1 MTDWESKELLCR
13 SMSGRLFFCAWLLVG
28 RAPKEVFGDAGGRL
42 PDYWSGL
49 ERTGA
54 GRHEAGALAE
64 EWVLV
69 IGRVFVHSG
78 SDFSTA
84 YNLARQ
90 IQIVPLATWQPS
102 R

>member
-1 MTDWESKELLCR
+1 MTGGPPMTDWESKELLCR

-28 RAPKEVFGDAGGRL
+28 RAHKEVFGDAGGRL

-54 GRHEAGALAE
+54 ARHEAGALAE
-64 EWVLV
+64 KW
-69 IGRVFVHSG
+69 G
-78 SDFSTA
+78 
-84 YNLARQ
+84 ARYWTHARAQ
-90 IQIVPLATWQPS
+90 